1 LPQNGIAGLVMHVY
15 PENPWPAA
23 KTVPTETPILGAIVR
38 QEAPENRSDA
48 DRIEKSVAQ
57 PDKRDDFGFD
67 GGGINTDIW
76 EIV

>member
-1 LPQNGIAGLVMHVY
+1 MHVY

-48 DRIEKSVAQ
+48 DRIEKRWRSQTSVTTLALTAAASILI
-57 PDKRDDFGFD
+57 FGKLFD
-67 GGGINTDIW
+67 PLKK
-76 EIV
+76 